1 MKNLRMSENIKR
13 FITMASAGVMLVAG
27 SMTVKA
33 ESKTA
38 TVDDVIT
45 AMQNGRK
52 IEVEMTEDEIADL
65 VEKAEKKIAKNT
77 DLLPSELSQAYEAL
91 DETKKSE
98 KEKQLAIVTMACDD
112 FINNG
117 IANEMTY
124 PESIQFDKVCDD
136 VCKQLKRMG
145 HEEIYSVS
153 QSKLYGEDTY
163 TSLDVIMQRSEEIKD
178 SKKETYVTAVEV
190 DLGLHDDCYITTEET
205 VPTTEEIDIPEDKKN
220 PPTGMAL
227 PVIPVALS
235 ASAILATLVS
245 KKKKEKEE
253 AKVYKKTK

>member
-1 MKNLRMSENIKR
+1 
-13 FITMASAGVMLVAG
+13 
-27 SMTVKA
+27 
-33 ESKTA
+33 
-38 TVDDVIT
+38 
-45 AMQNGRK
+45 
-52 IEVEMTEDEIADL
+52 
-65 VEKAEKKIAKNT
+65 
-77 DLLPSELSQAYEAL
+77 
-91 DETKKSE
+91 
-98 KEKQLAIVTMACDD
+98 MACDD

-190 DLGLHDDCYITTEET
+190 DLGLHDDCYITTEE
-205 VPTTEEIDIPEDKKN
+205 PDKPEDEKN
-220 PPTGMAL
+220 PPTGMEL
-227 PVIPVALS
+227 PVVPVALS